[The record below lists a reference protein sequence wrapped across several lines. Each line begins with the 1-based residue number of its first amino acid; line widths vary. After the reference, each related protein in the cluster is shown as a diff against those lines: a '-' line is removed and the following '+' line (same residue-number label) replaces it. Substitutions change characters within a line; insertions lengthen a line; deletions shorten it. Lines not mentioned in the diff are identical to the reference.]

1 MALRDTTPEVDE
13 PTREVTFST
22 NRQVGLAS
30 EFARAMKL
38 TPQTKLLEVLVRL
51 PGVGY
56 GVVLMPKPKS
66 YSAALREA
74 LSGIAPAGKADRFIK
89 KLRDEWE

>member
-1 MALRDTTPEVDE
+1 
-13 PTREVTFST
+13 
-22 NRQVGLAS
+22 
-30 EFARAMKL
+30 MKL

-66 YSAALREA
+66 YSKALREA
-74 LSGIAPAGKADRFIK
+74 LGGIAPAGKVDRFVN